1 MTYQSFEIFTVMVT
15 FTFDMDTTRLRGE
28 LVISYLETP
37 VQLVLL
43 EILIDLPRDYIHAQI
58 TFSLSSASMYCS
70 VLYFVSKVA
79 TFETLWKPLFKIL
92 RYLGVPGILHHDLEF
107 DMFEACW
114 NGERKLGVQ

>member
-1 MTYQSFEIFTVMVT
+1 M
-15 FTFDMDTTRLRGE
+15 LRGHSCGTQDF
-28 LVISYLETP
+28 LLQVAKASYH
-37 VQLVLL
+37 LL
-43 EILIDLPRDYIHAQI
+43 LNLLIDLPRDYIHAQI